1 MYSEDNLLMKS
12 QVRLWRKYIKPNL
25 AEALE
30 KAPDDKLDFTPAKDM
45 IPLGKI
51 FLHIAE
57 CSDWWYDN
65 FIKGNN
71 SIELVT
77 ADTPT
82 PTKEEISNYMTE
94 HWKRMERF
102 FSEPE
107 EVFAETYVRE
117 FETETI
123 KLDGWWVFTHLLEH
137 DIHHRCQIHQYLR
150 ILGIQPP
157 RM

>member
-71 SIELVT
+71 SK
-77 ADTPT
+77 P
-82 PTKEEISNYMTE
+82 S
-94 HWKRMERF
+94 
-102 FSEPE
+102 
-107 EVFAETYVRE
+107 
-117 FETETI
+117 
-123 KLDGWWVFTHLLEH
+123 
-137 DIHHRCQIHQYLR
+137 
-150 ILGIQPP
+150 
-157 RM
+157 